1 MSDNV
6 FYSIFISMSALAYL
20 PALWT
25 KVIFSGD
32 RFTSRKLC
40 IAIVYSFTFVVAYWR
55 YADAG
60 HLPFMEINDDPIMR
74 TLAIIMSLAYIFALP
89 TPWKKDSTPL

>member
-1 MSDNV
+1 MGK
-6 FYSIFISMSALAYL
+6 FA
-20 PALWT
+20 
-25 KVIFSGD
+25 FSGD
-32 RFTSRKLC
+32 NFTPIKL
-40 IAIVYSFTFVVAYWR
+40 IAMTYNFIFAIIYWR

-60 HLPFMEINDDPIMR
+60 HLPFMEINDDAIMR